1 MSFFFTDHEPY
12 TDFHELNLDWIIS
25 RLKELKDAIVLA
37 SSSAEG
43 AAESA
48 SAAAASEAAAADSA
62 SAAAASAEAA
72 EGFADS
78 IDPAQ
83 IQQDIADNLQAAKDY
98 TDEVVEDAVDDIQ
111 DELANTSDFKLDINA
126 FKFATL
132 RPSYTTE
139 LGPFIQGS
147 CVVGQ
152 YIFACD
158 TGENRILRYD
168 TVSETTSVVAY
179 FDADN
184 YGHMNDACYDGSYI
198 YVAPAPGVDGVI
210 YRFEVNDI
218 NGSLGSA
225 TELTV
230 PDDLVIWNIA
240 YDAEQELFYTI
251 TYLQDDADIVKFS
264 ITGSTITIEDVVTNT
279 NIYDYWPD
287 SPRQGIE
294 IADGYIYCLAGGGN
308 LPLDASV
315 TVFDLNGNYVS
326 KMMLPE
332 MLGEPECLCYDRVNK
347 IMLLGA
353 NIWGYTNGYPRELIF
368 FALDYKTKYTN
379 DEVKG
384 LYKFSPAPYS
394 AANAYATTMINTSR
408 YEGYAAPDTIM
419 RAARTWYGT
428 QCKVKLQPVGHFM
441 VLINH
446 TRIYLGWFAGSP
458 IEVNMTSIAGD
469 GVTATA
475 VLNNGNEL
483 TITTS
488 SQAAITVLYFNGYRM

>member
-1 MSFFFTDHEPY
+1 MSFFFNNHEPY

-25 RLKELKDAIVLA
+25 RLGELKKAIT
-37 SSSAEG
+37 E
-43 AAESA
+43 AAA
-48 SAAAASEAAAADSA
+48 SAAAALAAEQGAKESADSAADSA
-62 SAAAASAEAA
+62 EAA
-72 EGFADS
+72 TDAATAAQGYADS
-78 IDPAQ
+78 INPEL
-83 IQQDIADNLQAAKDY
+83 IQQDISDSLQAAKDY
-98 TDEVVEDAVDDIQ
+98 TDDVVEDAVDDII
-111 DELANTSDFKLDINA
+111 DELANTSDFRLDINA

-132 RPSYTTE
+132 RPTYTTE

-147 CVVGQ
+147 CVVGP

-168 TVSETTSVVAY
+168 TVTETTTVVAY
-179 FDADN
+179 FEEDE

-198 YVAPAPGVDGVI
+198 YVAPAPGVTGKI
-210 YRFEVNDI
+210 YRFAVNEI

-264 ITGSTITIEDVVTNT
+264 ITGSTITIEDVITDT

-294 IADGYIYCLAGGGN
+294 TADGYIYCLAGGGN

-315 TVFDLNGNYVS
+315 TVFDLDGNYVS

-368 FALDYKTKYTN
+368 LALDYKTKYTN

-419 RAARTWYGT
+419 RAARTWFGT
-428 QCKVKLQPVGHFM
+428 QCKVKLQPVGHFL

-458 IEVNMTSIAGD
+458 IEVNLTSIAGD

-475 VLNNGNEL
+475 ALNNGNEL

-488 SQAAITVLYFNGYRM
+488 SKAAITVLYFNGYRM